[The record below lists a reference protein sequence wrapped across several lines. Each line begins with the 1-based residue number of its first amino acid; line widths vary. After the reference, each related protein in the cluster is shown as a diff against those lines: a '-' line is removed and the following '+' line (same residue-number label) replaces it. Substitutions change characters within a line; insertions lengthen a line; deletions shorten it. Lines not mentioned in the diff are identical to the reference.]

1 MDNIGEGQ
9 NQRQKQEK
17 GNTVLL
23 TVIGVATLLVALVG
37 ATFAY
42 FTATVTNNNNQS
54 VTITTA
60 TGGGLTYNTTDQIAL
75 SNAVPSASDTGKFT
89 VTNPSNS
96 GANTLTYT
104 YDLDLIVTVNEF
116 VTTEGTGQLTFVIT
130 PSSTGSNRPTLVN
143 YGTTTDITAIAT
155 GTYPVVSDQTIA
167 VGETQTYDSVLTF
180 VETNSEQN
188 TNQGKAFAAHIDIK
202 DVKSA

>member
-9 NQRQKQEK
+9 NQRQRQEK

-42 FTATVTNNNNQS
+42 FTATVNNNSNQS

-60 TGGGLTYNTTDQIAL
+60 QAASLTYNTTDQIAL
-75 SNAVPSASDTGKFT
+75 SNAVPGASDTGKFT
-89 VTNPSNS
+89 VSNPAGNQVS
-96 GANTLTYT
+96 YT
-104 YDLDLIVTVNEF
+104 YDLSLVVAINEF

-130 PSSTGSNRPTLVN
+130 PSSSGDNTPSLSN
-143 YGTTTDITAIAT
+143 YSTTTDMTAVQA
-155 GTYPVVSDQTIA
+155 GTYPVVADQTIA
-167 VGETQTYDSVLTF
+167 AGETHTYDSVLTF
-180 VETNSEQN
+180 VETNSSQN
-188 TNQGKAFAAHIDIK
+188 TNQDKSFAAHIDIS

>member
-1 MDNIGEGQ
+1 MDNIGGEQ
-9 NQRQKQEK
+9 NQRQRQEK

-42 FTATVTNNNNQS
+42 FTATVNNNRNQS

-60 TGGGLTYNTTDQIAL
+60 TGAQLQYTTTDQIAL

-89 VTNPSNS
+89 VTNPSQN
-96 GANTLTYT
+96 NTVTYT
-104 YDLDLIVTVNEF
+104 YDLDLIVTINEF

-130 PSSTGSNRPTLVN
+130 PSSTGSNTPTLVN
-143 YGTTTDITAIAT
+143 YGTTTDMTAVQA
-155 GTYPVVSDQTIA
+155 GTYHVVADQTIA

-180 VETNSEQN
+180 VDTNSSQN
-188 TNQGKAFAAHIDIK
+188 TNQGKSFAAHFDIS